1 MHTDPPMNV
10 ETFIDSQP
18 LSRFQKR
25 ILILCFLVV
34 AVDGFDTSGIGF
46 IGPAIRA
53 DWHLAAAA
61 LAPLFGA
68 GLLGLTAGALL
79 FGPLADRYGRKRIL
93 IAAIAV
99 FGLAS
104 LAAAASTS
112 LTILIALR
120 FLTGVGLGGAMPN
133 AVTLSREYSPAS
145 RGSSLVTLMFCGFT
159 IGGALGGLVS
169 AQFVST
175 IGWRGVLAVGGIAPL
190 ALVPLLAW
198 ALPES
203 LEFLLLRGTSRD
215 AVLAEKIAARIL
227 PAGAPRV
234 LLRSEEK
241 ALTQTSS
248 ARALFAPRMA
258 SITVL
263 LWTTFFMILLIV
275 YLLTSWMPLL
285 LAAAGVSLKQ
295 ASLMTMMY
303 QVGATIGGVWLGR
316 RMDRS
321 NPQRVLALAFLVATG
336 LFVVCAFSVG
346 SKAIIV
352 TTILGIGFCVGG
364 GTIGGYVLSGSYY
377 PTSSRATGVAWANAA
392 GRVGAVLGSMLG
404 GALISVGVTFQT
416 FLLSLAVPGVIATL
430 SMLGLERLRREQA
443 LLEPLT
449 SRTLEPV
456 TEPAPRTGV

>member
-1 MHTDPPMNV
+1 MQTDSPVSV
-10 ETFIDSQP
+10 ERFIDSQP

-25 ILILCFLVV
+25 ILVLCFLIV

-46 IGPAIRA
+46 IAPAIRA

-68 GLLGLTAGALL
+68 GLFGLTTGALL
-79 FGPLADRYGRKRIL
+79 FGPLADRYGRKKIL
-93 IAAIAV
+93 IAAISV

-104 LAAAASTS
+104 LAAAASPS
-112 LTILIALR
+112 LGILIALR

-133 AVTLSREYSPAS
+133 AITLSREYSPAS

-190 ALVPLLAW
+190 ALVPLLAF

-203 LEFLLLRGTSRD
+203 LGFLLLRGTPQD
-215 AVLAEKIAARIL
+215 TVVAEAISTRIL
-227 PAGAPRV
+227 PKGAPRV
-234 LLRSEEK
+234 SLRSEEK
-241 ALTQTSS
+241 GLRQKSS
-248 ARALFAPRMA
+248 AQALFAPRMA
-258 SITVL
+258 PITLL

-336 LFVVCAFSVG
+336 LFVICAFSVS

-352 TTILGIGFCVGG
+352 TTILGIGFCIGG

-404 GALISVGVTFQT
+404 GALIGYGVTFET

-430 SMLGLERLRREQA
+430 SMLGLERLRREQTS
-443 LLEPLT
+443 LEPLT
-449 SRTLEPV
+449 V
-456 TEPAPRTGV
+456 QPAGTNNAHSPRNGV